1 MIKTIK
7 EIFLFL
13 EDGNNRKTFVVP
25 AGTYLQKV
33 NCLINDQDIGR
44 WEYPQPELQNHY
56 VEEKLWR
63 SLPEYFVEV
72 VSDEPEIK
80 KMVKEFAD
88 LLDRQDINEVFKSIK
103 ESDEEQ
109 LEKIEKHFSYINIP
123 PDNLD
128 LYVKIKDLETQLFM
142 EKEKSRPAGTKTIQ
156 QETEQVS
163 QSWTH
168 GGAPTY
174 TYVLNKTGKDKD
186 SKEGR

>member
-13 EDGNNRKTFVVP
+13 EEGNRRKTYVVP
-25 AGTYLQKV
+25 VGTYLQKV
-33 NCLINDQDIGR
+33 NYLINDSDVAY

-56 VEEKLWR
+56 IEEKDWK
-63 SLPEYFVEV
+63 SLPDYFVEV
-72 VSDEPEIK
+72 VGDEPEIK

-103 ESDEEQ
+103 ESDEEP
-109 LEKIEKHFSYINIP
+109 LDKIEKHFSYINIP

-142 EKEKSRPAGTKTIQ
+142 EKEKSRPSGTKTIQ
-156 QETEQVS
+156 QETSTVS
-163 QSWTH
+163 QTLTH
-168 GGAPTY
+168 AGLPSY
-174 TYVLNKTGKDKD
+174 TYVLNKTKKD
-186 SKEGR
+186 SHES